1 MRVDDGDHAARAAG
15 EIDVVVHV
23 GARECAHRRRRERLQ
38 PAPGAGE
45 DLDLGFRR
53 QRNAAAV
60 GQDQRHGQVAPAVPV
75 GDDLLQRFGHGRALG
90 LFVTSASIRRSRRGA
105 GIPPSTPSC
114 TRRHQCSKNGPTAS
128 AFARPAR
135 QAFPPRR
142 CYHRAF
148 AATRLRGSSL
158 TKPTHGGRAARPV
171 AFTERDFRD
180 ALAQFATGVTV
191 ICAPGPQG
199 ASSASPRTRST
210 RSRSTRR
217 SSSGA

>member
-1 MRVDDGDHAARAAG
+1 MS
-15 EIDVVVHV
+15 
-23 GARECAHRRRRERLQ
+23 
-38 PAPGAGE
+38 
-45 DLDLGFRR
+45 
-53 QRNAAAV
+53 
-60 GQDQRHGQVAPAVPV
+60 
-75 GDDLLQRFGHGRALG
+75 AL
-90 LFVTSASIRRSRRGA
+90 
-105 GIPPSTPSC
+105 
-114 TRRHQCSKNGPTAS
+114 
-128 AFARPAR
+128 ARPAR

-199 ASSASPRTRST
+199 RFVGFTANSFNSVSLDPPLVVWSLSSRANDLAYFQRAERYAINVLSHDQVELARRFSRPHVDRFDGVAYRLGTAGVPLIEGCVASFECRHHGQHVAGDHVLFIGEVETCVRSKGRGLVFHHGRYGT
-210 RSRSTRR
+210 TH
-217 SSSGA
+217 ALD